1 MRRFLP
7 ILGFVATCASV
18 GCLYLG
24 PVDPCGGEDP
34 ISDDLDFAGCDPI
47 VNSTVTYTHPHE
59 RVTFH
64 CDISGAGS
72 IEWLLRAGEDEA
84 LRIVASGVT
93 RLELDA
99 SQLAWEPGGD
109 EGFLEVRV
117 KTDPDDPVAAE
128 QRFWRLRVL
137 EVGP

>member
-34 ISDDLDFAGCDPI
+34 ITEDLDFAGCDPL
-47 VNSTVTYTHPHE
+47 VNSTVTFTRPHE
-59 RVTFH
+59 RLTFH
-64 CDISGAGS
+64 CDITGAGS
-72 IEWLLRAGEDEA
+72 IEWLLRAGEDED

-109 EGFLEVRV
+109 LGFLEVRV
-117 KTDPDDPVAAE
+117 KSDPTDPLAAE

-137 EVGP
+137 EAAP